1 MSLRILITG
10 ANRGLGLELVRQL
23 AERGEAQIIATCR
36 RPEVAPALQALA
48 DAHASITV
56 LPLDVADPASRAALV
71 AGLGEHCDGLDWLIN
86 NGAINHSGGNFD
98 ALEEAALAEMFLVN
112 SIAPLMLSIEL
123 LPFLKAGTEPK
134 VVHIS
139 SGAGSLELAAR
150 SRSNL
155 GYSASKAA
163 LNMYTRKQGIAW
175 QDEGIIVYA
184 LGPGWVRTDMGGPNA
199 DIGVE
204 ESIAGCLRV
213 IDGLTQ
219 ADSGGFGNY
228 TGETLPW

>member
-10 ANRGLGLELVRQL
+10 ANRGLGLELVQQL
-23 AERGEAQIIATCR
+23 AERGEAQILATCR
-36 RPEVAPALQALA
+36 KPPEATALQALA
-48 DAHASITV
+48 DAHDSVTV
-56 LPLDVADPASRAALV
+56 LPLEVADPASRAALV

-86 NGAINHSGGNFD
+86 NAAVNTPGGSIETLD
-98 ALEEAALAEMFLVN
+98 EAALAEMYLVN
-112 SIAPLMLSIEL
+112 CIAPLMFSIEL
-123 LPFLKAGTEPK
+123 LPFLKAGTAPK

-139 SGAGSLELAAR
+139 SGAGSLEDAIH

-155 GYSASKAA
+155 GYSATKAA

-175 QDEGIIVYA
+175 QEEGIIVYA
-184 LGPGWVRTDMGGPNA
+184 LAPGWVRTDMGGPDA
-199 DIGVE
+199 DIGVV

-213 IDGLTQ
+213 IDGLTP

>member
-36 RPEVAPALQALA
+36 TPGAATALQALA
-48 DAHASITV
+48 DAHDSVTV

-71 AGLGEHCDGLDWLIN
+71 AGLDEHCDGLDWLIN
-86 NGAINHSGGNFD
+86 NAAVNTTGGSLEQ
-98 ALEEAALAEMFLVN
+98 LEEAALAEMFLVN
-112 SIAPLMLSIEL
+112 TIAPLMFSIEL
-123 LPFLKAGTEPK
+123 LPFLQAGEAPR
-134 VVHIS
+134 VVNIS
-139 SGAGSLELAAR
+139 SGAGSLEGAAR

-155 GYSASKAA
+155 GYSATKAA
-163 LNMYTRKQGIAW
+163 MNMYTRKQGIAW

-184 LGPGWVRTDMGGPNA
+184 LAPGWVRTDMGGPDA
-199 DIGVE
+199 DIGVV
-204 ESIAGCLRV
+204 ESIEGCLRV
-213 IDGLTQ
+213 IDALTM

>member
-1 MSLRILITG
+1 MSQRILITG

-36 RPEVAPALQALA
+36 QPAAATALQALA
-48 DAHASITV
+48 DAHESVTV
-56 LPLDVADPASRAALV
+56 LPLDVADPASRADLV
-71 AGLGEHCDGLDWLIN
+71 AELSAHCDGLDWLIN
-86 NGAINHSGGNFD
+86 NAAINTPGGNF
-98 ALEEAALAEMFLVN
+98 EELDEGALAEMFLVN
-112 SIAPLMLSIEL
+112 SIAPLMFSIEL
-123 LPFLKAGTEPK
+123 LPFLEKGAAPR

-139 SGAGSLELAAR
+139 SGAGSLDFAAA

-155 GYSASKAA
+155 GYSATKAA
-163 LNMYTRKQGIAW
+163 LNMYTRKQAIAW
-175 QDEGIIVYA
+175 REEGIIVYA
-184 LGPGWVRTDMGGPNA
+184 LAPGWVRTDMGGPNA

-213 IDGLTQ
+213 IDGLTM
-219 ADSGGFGNY
+219 ANSGGFGNY